1 MKRAKHLWG
10 EVTSFANLL
19 GAAAKA
25 RRGKRARDAV
35 LHFDLDLEIELHR
48 LQDEL
53 CARTYQPGP
62 YREFTIY
69 ERKPRRI
76 AAAPYRDRVVH
87 HALMNIA
94 GPVLERRFIDD
105 SYACRVGRGVHAAV
119 ARYQAWAQRYP
130 YAMKLDVVRYFPSID
145 HQRLRAKLA
154 RCIGDE
160 GVLWLF
166 DVIIASAP
174 ATIVTPSRHEDLVD
188 GMARRC
194 GLPIGNLTS
203 QTLANL
209 YLDELDHY
217 VKETLRAPA
226 YLRYV
231 DDLILLHDSKQALRD
246 LARAIEDHLARDHLR
261 LHERKRQ
268 IVPTAAGLDVLGY
281 RVWPNRRRLRPDNG
295 HRFRR
300 RLAAMARDYAAGKLA
315 LADIRPRVASWIGHA
330 LHADTL
336 GLRTAIF
343 DSIVFVRGGDG
354 RSAARGS
361 RRLVEQQTGEGAF
374 REPQQERHR

>member
-1 MKRAKHLWG
+1 M
-10 EVTSFANLL
+10 
-19 GAAAKA
+19 
-25 RRGKRARDAV
+25 
-35 LHFDLDLEIELHR
+35 HR

-53 CARTYQPGP
+53 RARTYEPGP

-94 GPVLERRFIDD
+94 GPVLERRFIAD

-119 ARYQAWAQRYP
+119 ARYQCWAQRYP
-130 YAMKLDVVRYFPSID
+130 YAMKLDVVRYFPSVD

-154 RCIGDE
+154 RCIGDD

-166 DVIIASAP
+166 DRIIASAP
-174 ATIVTPSRHEDLVD
+174 ATVVTPSAEEDLVD

-231 DDLILLHDSKQALRD
+231 DDLILFHDSKQALRD
-246 LARAIEDHLARDHLR
+246 FAQAIAAYLARDHLR
-261 LHERKRQ
+261 LHDRKRQ
-268 IVPTAAGLDVLGY
+268 IVPVATGLDVLGY
-281 RVWPNRRRLRPDNG
+281 RVWPTRRRLRPENG
-295 HRFRR
+295 YRFRR
-300 RLAAMARDYAAGKLA
+300 RLTAMARDYGSGLLA
-315 LADIRPRVASWIGHA
+315 WADIQPRVASWIGHA
-330 LHADTL
+330 LHADTR
-336 GLRTAIF
+336 GLRAAIF
-343 DSIVFVRGGDG
+343 DDIVFVKGGDR

-361 RRLVEQQTGEGAF
+361 RRLVEQQTGDGAF
-374 REPQQERHR
+374 REPQQEQHR